1 MPRLSFSISSSFCSY
16 FSHYIVFLKQTF
28 ASAVSHKENNV
39 TGKQQRFSRA
49 FLPCSYPLP
58 PATSQGS
65 NRPLPQRPLL
75 QAGFLLLCDLTF
87 AATATSSPAP
97 APCSCSPAS
106 AVLPH
111 AVQALSGSPC
121 YGRLILYFLDLM
133 ALASP
138 PHIYCFCR
146 AVQWS
151 WFTRA
156 AAQNSNAST
165 QSASVHLCF
174 LAAATVILL
183 LSQHLPICVFLLQQH
198 VPIKQIP
205 NYRFAIT

>member
-1 MPRLSFSISSSFCSY
+1 MKCSVLKPNLPYSLFLYTKTLPSRGHVSACLWPSDCGANASIRP
-16 FSHYIVFLKQTF
+16 L
-28 ASAVSHKENNV
+28 
-39 TGKQQRFSRA
+39 QQRFSRA

-111 AVQALSGSPC
+111 AVEALSGSPC
-121 YGRLILYFLDLM
+121 YGRLILCFLDLM
-133 ALASP
+133 AIAPLFRDMRSK
-138 PHIYCFCR
+138 CF
-146 AVQWS
+146 
-151 WFTRA
+151 
-156 AAQNSNAST
+156 
-165 QSASVHLCF
+165 
-174 LAAATVILL
+174 
-183 LSQHLPICVFLLQQH
+183 
-198 VPIKQIP
+198 
-205 NYRFAIT
+205 

>member
-1 MPRLSFSISSSFCSY
+1 MWPRRCSITAARSLMCANPSVASSAISMLLGFSRVVPQPIPCLHSY
-16 FSHYIVFLKQTF
+16 VAQPPFRPQ
-28 ASAVSHKENNV
+28 V
-39 TGKQQRFSRA
+39 TDTSIRPLQRRFSRA

-111 AVQALSGSPC
+111 AVEALSGSPC
-121 YGRLILYFLDLM
+121 YGRLILCFLDLM
-133 ALASP
+133 ALAPLFRDMRSK
-138 PHIYCFCR
+138 CF
-146 AVQWS
+146 
-151 WFTRA
+151 
-156 AAQNSNAST
+156 
-165 QSASVHLCF
+165 
-174 LAAATVILL
+174 
-183 LSQHLPICVFLLQQH
+183 
-198 VPIKQIP
+198 
-205 NYRFAIT
+205 